1 MTETHRRPLLKA
13 LAAIGL
19 GTASIVGWLSWPLH
33 TDLYSVAFE
42 NWRSAAVELDVE
54 LAANGVRVSRT
65 TVGVEANGRVALPC
79 AWPRPAL
86 SYRLAVRP
94 SWTDEWHTVRFRGEG
109 THCSVVKLRPE
120 DAVSEPVD
128 FEYTTPCPSTSPE
141 AESCR

>member
-13 LAAIGL
+13 FAAIGL

-33 TDLYSVAFE
+33 TDLHSVAFE
-42 NWRSAAVELDVE
+42 NWRSEPVELDVE
-54 LAANGVRVSRT
+54 LAANGATASRS
-65 TVGVEANGRVALPC
+65 TVELKPEGRAALPC

-86 SYRLAVRP
+86 SYRLAVRL

-109 THCSVVKLRPE
+109 THCSVTKIRPD

-128 FEYTTPCPSTSPE
+128 FEYTTPCPSTRPE
-141 AESCR
+141 PESCR